1 MRLQAAHT
9 RIESLTKMATV
20 CLVLVLTACAS
31 NGPVAPT
38 GVFLPRLTGDP
49 PLYGAAAIEGT
60 LVEERGC
67 LELTKLYMS
76 AEFAPPSPGSVVL
89 LLWPEGSTATR
100 IDGGE
105 LRVDAPGLPS
115 AVTGQRI
122 FLGGMFTPSRTDAE
136 EKVGDSIPADCRV
149 GLYWVA
155 TPVHS

>member
-1 MRLQAAHT
+1 MGSPTQL
-9 RIESLTKMATV
+9 ATV

-38 GVFLPRLTGDP
+38 GVFLPRVTGDP
-49 PLYGAAAIEGT
+49 PHYGAAAIEGT

-67 LELTKLYMS
+67 LELTKLSMS

-89 LLWPEGSTATR
+89 PLWPEGSTATR

-115 AVTGQRI
+115 AVTGQRV
-122 FLGGMFTPSRTDAE
+122 FLGGMFSPSRTDAE
-136 EKVGDSIPADCRV
+136 EKVGESIPSDCRV